1 VAVKL
6 LNKLSNIENLKK
18 KIRIKK
24 SEYLSRT
31 RVKYTAVSGE
41 ANGQK
46 RLIFVLP
53 VLHYP
58 CGGNIVTH
66 NKADA
71 INTLQ
76 YQNTLAEVMYPQE
89 LDFSPTLFPYTSPIK
104 RDLNIALGNDFVIVP
119 EAFVMINTPSLIE
132 QNIPYAINVLNGYL
146 MDLEIIDDLGTFD
159 ELSRAYR
166 HAKFIISISEDTTEN
181 IKLVFPECAD
191 KIIQASYVIDKAKQI
206 PLEQKENIITYM
218 PRKLS
223 RHSQLVLFMLGK
235 KLPPHWRLVPIDG
248 VTEAEVYTIFTRSKI
263 FLSFSEFEGLAM
275 PPVMAALSGNL
286 VIGYTGEGNKE
297 YFHLPCFE
305 EVMSG
310 DLKAFVDKLLKATER
325 FDQAKQPIDQSAI
338 AHLAERF
345 SHQRL
350 KSFLKTLIDRAN
362 MHIHMSMMLVFE
374 PETWL
379 VWSII

>member
-1 VAVKL
+1 MRL
-6 LNKLSNIENLKK
+6 LNKLSNIEALRT
-18 KIRIKK
+18 KIRAKK

-31 RVKYTAVSGE
+31 RVKYSVVS
-41 ANGQK
+41 ASSRVQK

-71 INTLQ
+71 IHALGYRET
-76 YQNTLAEVMYPQE
+76 TAEVMYPQE
-89 LDFSPTLFPYTSPIK
+89 LDFSPTLFPYSAPIK
-104 RDLNIALGNDFVIVP
+104 RDLTIDVTQDFVVVP
-119 EAFVMINTPSLIE
+119 EAFVLINTPSLIE
-132 QNIPYAINVLNGYL
+132 QKIPYAINVLNGYL
-146 MDLEIIDDLGTFD
+146 MDLELIDQLGDF
-159 ELSRAYR
+159 EALSLAYQ
-166 HAKFIISISEDTTEN
+166 HAAFIISISEDTTEN
-181 IKLVFPECAD
+181 IKMVFPECAD
-191 KIIQASYVIDKAKQI
+191 KIIQASYVIDKAKQA

-235 KLPPHWRLVPIDG
+235 KLPAHWRLVPIDG
-248 VTEAEVYTIFTRSKI
+248 VTEAEVYAIFTRSKI

-310 DLKAFVDKLLKATER
+310 DLKTFVDKLLKAVER
-325 FDQAKQPIDQSAI
+325 FDRQEYQIDQSAI
-338 AHLAERF
+338 AHLTERF
-345 SHQRL
+345 SQQRL
-350 KSFLKTLIDRAN
+350 KTFLKTLIDRVHVHLHLPA
-362 MHIHMSMMLVFE
+362 MFFSE
-374 PETWL
+374 PEMTFAWAL
-379 VWSII
+379 L

>member
-1 VAVKL
+1 MRL
-6 LNKLSNIENLKK
+6 LNKLSNIEALRT
-18 KIRIKK
+18 KIRAKK

-31 RVKYTAVSGE
+31 RVKYSVVS
-41 ANGQK
+41 ASSKVQK

-71 INTLQ
+71 IQALGYRDT
-76 YQNTLAEVMYPQE
+76 TAEVMYPQE
-89 LDFSPTLFPYTSPIK
+89 LDFSPTLFPYSAPIK
-104 RDLNIALGNDFVIVP
+104 RDLAIDVTQDFVVVP
-119 EAFVMINTPSLIE
+119 EAFVLINTPSLIE
-132 QNIPYAINVLNGYL
+132 QNIPYAINVLNGYI
-146 MDLEIIDDLGTFD
+146 MDLELIDNLGNYE
-159 ELSRAYR
+159 ELHRAYQ
-166 HAKFIISISEDTTEN
+166 HAAFIISISEDTTEN
-181 IKLVFPECAD
+181 IKMVFPECAD
-191 KIIQASYVIDKAKQI
+191 KIIQASYVIDKAKQV

-235 KLPPHWRLVPIDG
+235 KLPKHWRLVPIDG
-248 VTEAEVYTIFTRSKI
+248 VTEAEVYAIFTRSKI

-297 YFHLPCFE
+297 YFDLPCFE

-310 DLKAFVDKLLKATER
+310 DLKTFVEKLLIAVER
-325 FDQAKQPIDQSAI
+325 FDGQQYHIDQSAI
-338 AHLAERF
+338 AHLTERF
-345 SHQRL
+345 SQQRL
-350 KSFLKTLIDRAN
+350 KTFLKTLIDR
-362 MHIHMSMMLVFE
+362 MHLHLHLPAMLFCE
-374 PETWL
+374 PEMTFTWAL
-379 VWSII
+379 L

>member
-1 VAVKL
+1 VRL
-6 LNKLSNIENLKK
+6 LNKLSNIDALKK
-18 KIRIKK
+18 KIRVKK

-31 RVKYTAVSGE
+31 RVKYTVVEPQQTGK
-41 ANGQK
+41 K
-46 RLIFVLP
+46 RLLFVLP

-76 YQNTLAEVMYPQE
+76 YRNTSAEVMYPQE

-104 RDLNIALGNDFVIVP
+104 RDLNIDITQDFVVVP
-119 EAFVMINTPSLIE
+119 EAFVLINTPSLIE

-146 MDLEIIDDLGTFD
+146 MDLELIDNLGNFD
-159 ELSRAYR
+159 ELHRAYQ
-166 HAKFIISISEDTTEN
+166 HATFIISISQDTTES
-181 IKLVFPECAD
+181 IKMVFPECAD
-191 KIIQASYVIDKAKQI
+191 KIIQATYVIDKAKQI

-235 KLPPHWRLVPIDG
+235 KLPPHWALVPIDG
-248 VTEAEVYTIFTRSKI
+248 VTEAEVYAIFTRSKI

-275 PPVMAALSGNL
+275 PPVMAAMSGNL

-310 DLKAFVDKLLKATER
+310 DMRTFVDKLLQAVER
-325 FDQAKQPIDQSAI
+325 FDQDAQPIDQASI
-338 AHLAERF
+338 AHLTERF
-345 SHQRL
+345 SHHRL
-350 KSFLKTLIDRAN
+350 KSFLKELIDRVN
-362 MHIHMSMMLVFE
+362 LHLHMPVMLFSE
-374 PETWL
+374 PEMMFTWAM
-379 VWSII
+379 V